1 METSR
6 DFEEFFGLLDSN
18 KVRYVIVG
26 GYAFAIHARPRYTGD
41 IDVFVDASPDNAE
54 KVIKTLSEF
63 GFGDVDIS
71 MGDLTRPD
79 QVIQLGNPPLR
90 IDILTSISGV
100 SFAEAWK
107 NKVSGM
113 YGRQQVFFIGKKDLI
128 ENKKASGRKKDL
140 LDLEDLE

>member
-54 KVIKTLSEF
+54 KVIKALSEF

-71 MGDLTRPD
+71 MDDLTRPD